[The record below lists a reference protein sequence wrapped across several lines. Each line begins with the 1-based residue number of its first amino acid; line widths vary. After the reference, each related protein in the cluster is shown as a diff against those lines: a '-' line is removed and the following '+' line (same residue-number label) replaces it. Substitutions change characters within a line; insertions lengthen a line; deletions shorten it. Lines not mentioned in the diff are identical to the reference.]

1 MGDLFECIN
10 FKKLLS
16 HFLKIT
22 VSYIVCVCV
31 HVCVHV
37 CVCTHVSVCVHV
49 CVCVCVCVPMHG
61 MLKGHL
67 QCHGTSVA
75 ALLSHP
81 PYQSQRGEVKN
92 FWCAI

>member
-10 FKKLLS
+10 LKKLLS

-22 VSYIVCVCV
+22 VSYIVCVRV
-31 HVCVHV
+31 YM
-37 CVCTHVSVCVHV
+37 CVCT
-49 CVCVCVCVPMHG
+49 CVCVCVCVYMHG

-81 PYQSQRGEVKN
+81 PYQSQWGEVKN